1 MSWIKAL
8 RAYSKWFL
16 SIAVLIALIT
26 YDQKVAALK
35 LELNA
40 ATGEIASKEMQY
52 KTAQSFNESLNATVK
67 ELSKLNAESH
77 TAEEWSRTFNAAMA
91 ANLEKAK
98 NDIGMLIDEATLS
111 SDCRG
116 TYSPDVYQR
125 MLDFYRASETD

>member
-1 MSWIKAL
+1 MSWIKTL
-8 RAYSKWFL
+8 NVYSKWFL
-16 SIAVLIALIT
+16 SIAFLSALIV
-26 YDQKVAALK
+26 YDQKVGSLK

-40 ATGEIASKEMQY
+40 ANSELASKDMQY
-52 KTAQSFNESLNATVK
+52 KTAQAFNQSLNATVK
-67 ELSKLNAESH
+67 ELSKINAESH

-111 SDCRG
+111 NYCRG